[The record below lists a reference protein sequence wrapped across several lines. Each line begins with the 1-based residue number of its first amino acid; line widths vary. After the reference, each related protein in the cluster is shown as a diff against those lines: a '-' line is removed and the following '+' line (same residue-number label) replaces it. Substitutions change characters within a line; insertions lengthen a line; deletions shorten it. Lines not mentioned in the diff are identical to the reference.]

1 MKKKNIKFERHKVRK
16 PVSETHKKSMDNR
29 NICKSNG
36 ITDDEQE
43 ESKNFGI
50 QNENSR
56 LDASIV
62 SDKNILLIKMILN
75 LDCRAI

>member
-16 PVSETHKKSMDNR
+16 PVSETHTKSMDNR

-56 LDASIV
+56 LDASII